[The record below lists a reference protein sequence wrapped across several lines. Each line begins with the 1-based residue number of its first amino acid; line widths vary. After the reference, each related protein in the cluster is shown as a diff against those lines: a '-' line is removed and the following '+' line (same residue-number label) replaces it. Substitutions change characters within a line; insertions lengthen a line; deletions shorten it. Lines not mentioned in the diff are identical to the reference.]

1 MSRLRWAAKVTGA
14 TKAAAAIAFSAL
26 LIAGCGPI
34 AGAPQDPDGELEKTE
49 LTVGVLP
56 LADYAAV
63 YWARDH
69 GFFEREGLTVEL
81 EPLQG
86 GPIGVQKVITR
97 EVDFSFSNVISSSI
111 AAARGAP
118 IRTVVVTSSLGPGGL
133 GIFVNPDSPI
143 QDINDLDGRTI
154 SINTTN
160 SIGDV
165 AFRNLAESLG
175 ADVHPNWVEVPF
187 NEVIRGVQA
196 NSIDAGYLPEPFASA
211 AREAGLREVVPLAE
225 GPNVGLPVSNF
236 IASEPFLAQNPDT
249 TAAFVRAMYAAGV
262 DITERI
268 DEFRAW
274 LPGVAGVSPEVAQ
287 HMALPVFEEELDID
301 RLQALGDT
309 LVDQGLLA
317 EFDATE
323 FAYLL
328 PEVHS

>member
-1 MSRLRWAAKVTGA
+1 MSRFRLAAMA
-14 TKAAAAIAFSAL
+14 TLASVLSAAL
-26 LIAGCGPI
+26 TLTGCGAI

-69 GFFEREGLTVEL
+69 GFFEAEGLTVEL

-111 AAARGAP
+111 AASRGAP
-118 IRTVVVTSSLGPGGL
+118 IQTVVVTSSLGPGGL

-143 QDINDLDGRTI
+143 REMSDLDGRTV

-165 AFRNLAESLG
+165 AFRNLADSVGE
-175 ADVHPNWVEVPF
+175 AAQPNWVEVPF

-211 AREAGLREVVPLAE
+211 AREAGLREVVALAE
-225 GPNVGLPVSNF
+225 GPNIGLPVSNF
-236 IASEPFLAQNPDT
+236 IASKPFLAQNPDT
-249 TAAFVRAMYAAGV
+249 TAAFVRAMYAAGI
-262 DITERI
+262 DISENI

-274 LPGVAGVSPEVAQ
+274 LPGVAGVAPDVAE
-287 HMALPVFEEELDID
+287 HMALPIFEETLDLE
-301 RLQALGDT
+301 RLQSLGDT
-309 LVDQGLLA
+309 LVGQGLLD
-317 EFDATE
+317 EFDAHE
-323 FAYLL
+323 FVFL
-328 PEVHS
+328 PAEVQS

>member
-1 MSRLRWAAKVTGA
+1 MSRLRRAARAIGA
-14 TKAAAAIAFSAL
+14 GMLCAAL
-26 LIAGCGPI
+26 LLTGCGTIAGT
-34 AGAPQDPDGELEKTE
+34 PQDPDGELEKTE

-63 YWARDH
+63 YWARDR

-111 AAARGAP
+111 AASRGAP

-143 QDINDLDGRTI
+143 REMADLHGRTI

-165 AFRNLAESLG
+165 AFRNLADAQG
-175 ADVHPNWVEVPF
+175 AEITPNWVEVPF

-249 TAAFVRAMYAAGV
+249 TAAFVRAMYAAGI
-262 DITERI
+262 DISANLE
-268 DEFRAW
+268 EFRAW
-274 LPGVAGVSPEVAQ
+274 LPGVAGVDPEVASQ
-287 HMALPVFEEELDID
+287 MALPIFEEGLDLE
-301 RLQALGDT
+301 RLQGLGDT
-309 LVDQGLLA
+309 LVEQGLLDD
-317 EFDATE
+317 FDVADFVFE
-323 FAYLL
+323 
-328 PEVHS
+328 PVEVHS